1 MNEVLDAILSWVE
14 GVPPVWRV
22 LVTGVAVLLET
33 SILVGLV
40 VPGDTIVLVSSTGV
54 TTLASYLFTVLAVVL
69 GALAGE
75 SIGFSL
81 GRLFGPRLRSS
92 WLGRQVG
99 EKRWAKADRFV
110 QRRGGIAVFISRFL
124 PVFHSVIPLT
134 AGTTAM
140 RYRSF
145 MIWTIPACTIWAF
158 LYVSIGSGAAGTYRE
173 LQTSFSSAG
182 WVFIAIVTVSIVLVA
197 VIKNVLHRFADSQ
210 DVVDAVE
217 QQVKNVSE
225 DPR

>member
-140 RYRSF
+140 RYQSF

-210 DVVDAVE
+210 DVVEAVE

>member
-54 TTLASYLFTVLAVVL
+54 TTLAAYLFTVLAVVL

-110 QRRGGIAVFISRFL
+110 QRRGGIAVFISRLL

-145 MIWTIPACTIWAF
+145 MIWTIPACIIWAF

-197 VIKNVLHRFADSQ
+197 LIKNVLHRFADSQ

-217 QQVKNVSE
+217 QQVENVSE
-225 DPR
+225 EPR

>member
-54 TTLASYLFTVLAVVL
+54 TTLAAYLFTVLAVVL

-145 MIWTIPACTIWAF
+145 MIWTIPACIIWAF

-182 WVFIAIVTVSIVLVA
+182 WVFIAIVTGSIVLVA

-210 DVVDAVE
+210 DAVDAVE
-217 QQVKNVSE
+217 QQVENVSE
-225 DPR
+225 EPR

>member
-217 QQVKNVSE
+217 QQGENVSE
-225 DPR
+225 EPR

>member
-210 DVVDAVE
+210 DVVEAVE

>member
-217 QQVKNVSE
+217 QQVENISE
-225 DPR
+225 EPR

>member
-54 TTLASYLFTVLAVVL
+54 TTLAAYLFTVLAVVL

-81 GRLFGPRLRSS
+81 GRLFGPKLRSS

-197 VIKNVLHRFADSQ
+197 LIKNVLHRFADSQ

-217 QQVKNVSE
+217 QQVENVSE
-225 DPR
+225 EPR

>member
-210 DVVDAVE
+210 DVVEAVE
-217 QQVKNVSE
+217 QQVENISE
-225 DPR
+225 EPR

>member
-197 VIKNVLHRFADSQ
+197 LIKNVLHRFADSQ
-210 DVVDAVE
+210 DVVEAVE

>member
-54 TTLASYLFTVLAVVL
+54 TTLAAYLFTVLAVVL

-145 MIWTIPACTIWAF
+145 MIWTTPACIIWAF

-210 DVVDAVE
+210 DAVDAVE
-217 QQVKNVSE
+217 QQVENVSE
-225 DPR
+225 EPR

>member
-1 MNEVLDAILSWVE
+1 MA
-14 GVPPVWRV
+14 GPRHR
-22 LVTGVAVLLET
+22 VAVLLET

-54 TTLASYLFTVLAVVL
+54 TTLAAYLFTVLAVVL

-145 MIWTIPACTIWAF
+145 MIWTIPACIIWAF

-182 WVFIAIVTVSIVLVA
+182 LG
-197 VIKNVLHRFADSQ
+197 LHRHCYRINRAGGPDQECPSP
-210 DVVDAVE
+210 VC
-217 QQVKNVSE
+217 
-225 DPR
+225 

>member
-81 GRLFGPRLRSS
+81 GRRFGPRLRSS

-210 DVVDAVE
+210 DVVEAVE

>member
-182 WVFIAIVTVSIVLVA
+182 WVFIAIVTVSILLVA

-210 DVVDAVE
+210 DVVEAVE

>member
-54 TTLASYLFTVLAVVL
+54 TTLAAYLFTVLAVVL

-145 MIWTIPACTIWAF
+145 MIWTIPACIIWAF

-197 VIKNVLHRFADSQ
+197 LIKNVLHRFADSQ

-217 QQVKNVSE
+217 QQVENVSE
-225 DPR
+225 EPR

>member
-54 TTLASYLFTVLAVVL
+54 TTLAAYLFTVLAVVL

-81 GRLFGPRLRSS
+81 GRLSGPRLRSS

-124 PVFHSVIPLT
+124 PVFNSVIPLT

-145 MIWTIPACTIWAF
+145 MIWTIPACIIWAF

-197 VIKNVLHRFADSQ
+197 LIKNVLHRFADSQ

-217 QQVKNVSE
+217 QQVENVSE
-225 DPR
+225 EPR

>member
-134 AGTTAM
+134 AGPTAM

-145 MIWTIPACTIWAF
+145 MIWTIPACIIWAF

-197 VIKNVLHRFADSQ
+197 LIKNVLHRFADSQ

-217 QQVKNVSE
+217 QQVENISE
-225 DPR
+225 EPR

>member
-110 QRRGGIAVFISRFL
+110 QRRGGIAVFISRLL

-145 MIWTIPACTIWAF
+145 MIWTIPACIIWAF

-197 VIKNVLHRFADSQ
+197 LIKNVLHRFADSQ

-217 QQVKNVSE
+217 QQVENISE
-225 DPR
+225 EPR

>member
-140 RYRSF
+140 RYKSF

-210 DVVDAVE
+210 DVVEAVE

>member
-182 WVFIAIVTVSIVLVA
+182 WVFIAIVTVSILLVA

-217 QQVKNVSE
+217 QQVENISE
-225 DPR
+225 EPR

>member
-54 TTLASYLFTVLAVVL
+54 TTLAAYLFTVLAVVL

-145 MIWTIPACTIWAF
+145 MIWTIPACIIWAF

-197 VIKNVLHRFADSQ
+197 LIKNVLHRFADSQ

-217 QQVKNVSE
+217 QK
-225 DPR
+225 

>member
-145 MIWTIPACTIWAF
+145 MIWTIPACIIWAF

-197 VIKNVLHRFADSQ
+197 LIKNVLHRFADSQ

-217 QQVKNVSE
+217 QQVENISE
-225 DPR
+225 EPR

>member
-197 VIKNVLHRFADSQ
+197 LIKNVLHRFADSQ

-217 QQVKNVSE
+217 QQVENISE
-225 DPR
+225 EPR

>member
-1 MNEVLDAILSWVE
+1 M
-14 GVPPVWRV
+14 
-22 LVTGVAVLLET
+22 
-33 SILVGLV
+33 
-40 VPGDTIVLVSSTGV
+40 PGDTIVLVSSTGV

-210 DVVDAVE
+210 DVVEAVE

>member
-54 TTLASYLFTVLAVVL
+54 RTLASYLFTVLAVVL

-182 WVFIAIVTVSIVLVA
+182 WVFIAIVTVSIVLVT

-210 DVVDAVE
+210 DVVEAVE

>member
-54 TTLASYLFTVLAVVL
+54 TTLAAYLFTVLAVVL

-145 MIWTIPACTIWAF
+145 MFWTIPACIIWAF

-197 VIKNVLHRFADSQ
+197 LIKNVLHRFADSQ

-217 QQVKNVSE
+217 QQVENVSE
-225 DPR
+225 EPR

>member
-145 MIWTIPACTIWAF
+145 IIWTIPACTIWAF

-210 DVVDAVE
+210 DVVEAVE

>member
-54 TTLASYLFTVLAVVL
+54 TTLAAYLFTVLAVVL

-81 GRLFGPRLRSS
+81 GRLFGPKLRSS

-145 MIWTIPACTIWAF
+145 MIWTIPACIIWAF

-197 VIKNVLHRFADSQ
+197 LIKNVLHRFADSQ

-217 QQVKNVSE
+217 QQVENVSE
-225 DPR
+225 EPR

>member
-54 TTLASYLFTVLAVVL
+54 TTLAAYLFTVLAVVL

-145 MIWTIPACTIWAF
+145 MIWTIPAASSGLSSTCPSAQARPAHTVNCKRLF
-158 LYVSIGSGAAGTYRE
+158 LRPGGS
-173 LQTSFSSAG
+173 SSPLLPYQSC
-182 WVFIAIVTVSIVLVA
+182 WW
-197 VIKNVLHRFADSQ
+197 
-210 DVVDAVE
+210 
-217 QQVKNVSE
+217 
-225 DPR
+225 P

>member
-1 MNEVLDAILSWVE
+1 MNAVRDAILSWVE

-145 MIWTIPACTIWAF
+145 MIWTIPACIIWAF

-197 VIKNVLHRFADSQ
+197 LIKNVLHRFADSQ

-217 QQVKNVSE
+217 QQVENISE
-225 DPR
+225 EPR

>member
-54 TTLASYLFTVLAVVL
+54 TTLAAYLFTVLAVVL

-81 GRLFGPRLRSS
+81 GRLFGPKLRSS

-145 MIWTIPACTIWAF
+145 MIWTIPACIIWAF

-210 DVVDAVE
+210 DAVDAVE
-217 QQVKNVSE
+217 QQVENVSE
-225 DPR
+225 EPR

>member
-54 TTLASYLFTVLAVVL
+54 TTLAAYLFTVLAVVL

-81 GRLFGPRLRSS
+81 GRLSGPRLRSS

-145 MIWTIPACTIWAF
+145 MIWTIPACIIWAF

-197 VIKNVLHRFADSQ
+197 LIKNVLHRFADSQ

-217 QQVKNVSE
+217 QQVENVSE
-225 DPR
+225 EPR

>member
-54 TTLASYLFTVLAVVL
+54 TTLAAYLFTVLAVVL

-145 MIWTIPACTIWAF
+145 MIWTIPACIIWAF

-197 VIKNVLHRFADSQ
+197 LIKNVLHRFADSQ

-217 QQVKNVSE
+217 QQVENVSGE
-225 DPR
+225 PR

>member
-145 MIWTIPACTIWAF
+145 MIWTIPACIIWAF

-210 DVVDAVE
+210 DVVEAVE

>member
-54 TTLASYLFTVLAVVL
+54 TTLAAYLFTVLAVVL

-145 MIWTIPACTIWAF
+145 MIWTIPACIIWAF

-210 DVVDAVE
+210 DAVDAVE
-217 QQVKNVSE
+217 QQVENVSE
-225 DPR
+225 EPR